1 MTNPDTAK
9 RQPERETE
17 GIALSLADPSQS
29 RGRLSRFR
37 RGDSPQRW
45 FAIGWG
51 VVGIVAVLLLW
62 ELYKF
67 LGPAEGVVVGGTA
80 GESGS
85 GFMILPRT
93 HDRAMPH
100 IWDMVARLFA
110 PTSGGDTP
118 PLWVSVASAAL
129 VTLGIAAV
137 GWLIGVAVGSD
148 PGPRDA
154 AAGAWSSGACCPGSS
169 LSQIVPLI
177 AFAPVINAIGNQ
189 IDRGGTPWPQWLS
202 VAVIA
207 SYLAFF
213 PVAIGV
219 LRGLAAPDRIHVD
232 LMRTYAAGYWPTI
245 MRLRLPAA
253 VPVPAAGAAAR
264 RGQRGARRGRRRGV
278 DRHARRHRPHA
289 DPARR
294 SGLERPRRTVGPDV
308 RLDRPRTDR
317 GRLGRAHRPRGSGT
331 IDEEKRR
338 HDRSP

>member
-9 RQPERETE
+9 LQAELETAD
-17 GIALSLADPSQS
+17 IAHSLEVPLQS
-29 RGRLSRFR
+29 RGRLSRFQ

-51 VVGIVAVLLLW
+51 VVGIVAVLLVW

-137 GWLIGVAVGSD
+137 GWLIGVTVGAILGLAMQRWRLVEWGLL
-148 PGPRDA
+148 P
-154 AAGAWSSGACCPGSS
+154 WIV

-232 LMRTYAAGYWPTI
+232 LMRTYAAGYWPTLG
-245 MRLRLPAA
+245 RLRLPAA
-253 VPVPAAGAAAR
+253 VPYLLPALRLAAAHAVLGAVVAEVSIGMRGGIGRMLIQLAGQASSDPAAPWGPTFGSIALGLIAAGSVALIGLWLRNYR
-264 RGQRGARRGRRRGV
+264 RGEAT
-278 DRHARRHRPHA
+278 A
-289 DPARR
+289 
-294 SGLERPRRTVGPDV
+294 
-308 RLDRPRTDR
+308 
-317 GRLGRAHRPRGSGT
+317 
-331 IDEEKRR
+331 
-338 HDRSP
+338 